1 MALARLRRRTPT
13 TALLDDDRSCG
24 RSGKVGLVG
33 GMSSVVSS
41 DALVDVDAVR
51 SHVGVDAGG
60 KVCRVRSSET
70 AADMG
75 GAKLIAGHAA
85 GRAALRGK
93 DKHIVI
99 VHTARSICTCIE

>member
-41 DALVDVDAVR
+41 NALVDVDAVR

-70 AADMG
+70 ATQDT
-75 GAKLIAGHAA
+75 
-85 GRAALRGK
+85 LRGEHGHLSLGGRFE
-93 DKHIVI
+93 DRR
-99 VHTARSICTCIE
+99 AR

>member
-41 DALVDVDAVR
+41 NALVDVDAVR
-51 SHVGVDAGG
+51 GHVGVDAGG
-60 KVCRVRSSET
+60 KVCRET